1 MTTRV
6 RFAPSPTGYL
16 HIGSAR
22 TALFN
27 YLYARHTGGK
37 FLLRIEDTDL
47 ARSTEESTRSIL
59 DGLAWLELDQDEEI
73 VFQSDNADKH
83 RATAKKLLA
92 EGKAY
97 RDFTPKAEP
106 NDANV
111 KDAIKDRARANQGEK
126 NLRDNPYRDLT
137 AEESNKRAAAG
148 EPFAIRLKVPDVRTG
163 SGSDRVPAVL
173 KTSFED
179 AVYGLQERD
188 YAETEDLV
196 LLRSDGHPLYNL
208 AVVCDDIEM
217 QITHV
222 IRGQDHLTNT
232 HKQILIYEA
241 LGITPPTFAHLP
253 LIMAPNKGKLSKRK
267 HGEVVSM
274 TTYRDAGFL
283 AAAFRNF
290 LALLGWSAGEEKEI
304 YSLVELIET
313 FSLDGI
319 HRSNAVF
326 NFTENDPRK
335 WTDDKAQWMNAEY
348 IRTMPIGE
356 LLPFVKAE
364 LKSAKLW
371 REEYEEQLSVVSGQ
385 LSEDAD
391 TLQKPARSKGEMI
404 RTPPSVSSPQISK
417 SSSDEMQKT
426 AREQGRYIQP
436 EIGSSE
442 WFENTINLIRQRFF
456 TLKDF
461 SSQGRAYFSED
472 YDFDPAAIAKN
483 LTKFPELKTWLPE
496 LADRFEA
503 EFGDSVSSPHVSK
516 GYGEAANWPP
526 ANAGGSDTFTEA
538 NIELVVK
545 AFTEEKGTKLGVI
558 MNGARTLI
566 TGVAVGPSMLSVFEV
581 IGLERIIM
589 RLRSHVAW
597 NS

>member
-1 MTTRV
+1 MSVRV

-22 TALFN
+22 SALFN
-27 YLYARHTGGK
+27 YLYARQVGGK

-59 DGLAWLELDQDEEI
+59 EGLEWLGLDHDEEI

-83 RATAKKLLA
+83 RAAAWRLLE

-106 NDANV
+106 SDQNV
-111 KDAIKDRARANQGEK
+111 KEGIAERARAAQGVR
-126 NLRDNPYRDLT
+126 NMRDNPYRELYR
-137 AEESNKRAAAG
+137 EESDRRAAAV
-148 EPFAIRLKVPDVRTG
+148 EPFAIRLKVPLTG
-163 SGSDRVPAVL
+163 
-173 KTSFED
+173 KTAFED
-179 AVYGLQERD
+179 KVYGLQEREYD
-188 YAETEDLV
+188 DTEDLV

-217 QITHV
+217 GITHV

-241 LGITPPTFAHLP
+241 LGVTPPTFAHLP

-267 HGEVVSM
+267 HGEIVSL
-274 TTYRDAGFL
+274 TTYRDAGFV

-304 YSLVELIET
+304 YTLDELIEK
-313 FSLDGI
+313 FSFEGI

-326 NFTENDPRK
+326 NFRENDPRH
-335 WTDDKAQWMNAEY
+335 WTDDKALWMNAEY
-348 IRTMPIGE
+348 IRNMPLDE
-356 LLPFVKAE
+356 LMPLVKAE
-364 LKSAKLW
+364 MRSAKLW
-371 REEYEEQLSVVSGQ
+371 REEF
-385 LSEDAD
+385 EDLDSA
-391 TLQKPARSKGEMI
+391 
-404 RTPPSVSSPQISK
+404 
-417 SSSDEMQKT
+417 
-426 AREQGRYIQP
+426 
-436 EIGSSE
+436 
-442 WFENTINLIRQRFF
+442 WFERTIDLIRQRFF

-472 YDFDPAAIAKN
+472 FDFDPAAVAKN
-483 LTKFPELKTWLPE
+483 LTKFPELRDWMPE
-496 LADRFEA
+496 LAERFEA
-503 EFGDSVSSPHVSK
+503 EFSESSPPYEEGVAE
-516 GYGEAANWPP
+516 GG
-526 ANAGGSDTFTEA
+526 GGSLPFNEP
-538 NIELVVK
+538 NIETVVK

-558 MNGARTLI
+558 MNGARTLL

-581 IGLERIIM
+581 IGLERTLM
-589 RLRSHVAW
+589 RLRSQVAW
-597 NS
+597 TISQQL

>member
-59 DGLAWLELDQDEEI
+59 DGLAWLELDHDEEI

-83 RATAKKLLA
+83 RATARQLLA

-111 KDAIKDRARANQGEK
+111 KDTIKDRARANQGEK
-126 NLRDNPYRDLT
+126 NMRDNPYRDIS
-137 AEESNKRAAAG
+137 AKESDARVAAG
-148 EPFAIRLKVPDVRTG
+148 EPFAIRLKVGETG
-163 SGSDRVPAVL
+163 

-179 AVYGLQERD
+179 AVYGSQERD

-217 QITHV
+217 EITHV

-241 LGITPPTFAHLP
+241 LGVTPPTFAHLP

-274 TTYRDAGFL
+274 TTYRDAGFV

-290 LALLGWSAGEEKEI
+290 LALLGWSAGEEREI
-304 YSLVELIET
+304 YSLDELVQK
-313 FSLDGI
+313 FSLEGI

-326 NFTENDPRK
+326 NFHPDDPRK
-335 WTDDKAQWMNAEY
+335 WTDDKAVWMNAEY
-348 IRTMPIGE
+348 IRTMPLDQ
-356 LLPFVKAE
+356 LLPLVKPE
-364 LKSAKLW
+364 LKAAKLW
-371 REEYEEQLSVVSGQ
+371 RDEYE
-385 LSEDAD
+385 DDDRA
-391 TLQKPARSKGEMI
+391 
-404 RTPPSVSSPQISK
+404 
-417 SSSDEMQKT
+417 
-426 AREQGRYIQP
+426 
-436 EIGSSE
+436 
-442 WFENTINLIRQRFF
+442 WFENCINLIRQRFF

-472 YDFDPAAIAKN
+472 YDFDPAAIEKN
-483 LTKFPELKTWLPE
+483 LSKFPDLKTWLPE
-496 LADRFEA
+496 LANRFET
-503 EFGDSVSSPHVSK
+503 EFESQP
-516 GYGEAANWPP
+516 Y
-526 ANAGGSDTFTEA
+526 TEES
-538 NIELVVK
+538 IETVVK
-545 AFTEEKGTKLGVI
+545 AFAEEKGTKLGVI
-558 MNGARTLI
+558 MNGARTLL
-566 TGVAVGPSMLSVFEV
+566 TGVAVGPSMLSVFETL
-581 IGLERIIM
+581 GLERTRM
-589 RLRSHVAW
+589 RLKSQVAFADGRLH
-597 NS
+597 

>member
-27 YLYARHTGGK
+27 YLYARHVGGK

-59 DGLAWLELDQDEEI
+59 EGLAWLELDHDEEI

-83 RATAKKLLA
+83 RAAALKLLE
-92 EGKAY
+92 EGNAY
-97 RDFTPKAEP
+97 RDFTPRVEATGDVKASI
-106 NDANV
+106 A
-111 KDAIKDRARANQGEK
+111 DRARAAQGIK
-126 NLRDNPYRDLT
+126 NMRDNPYRDLSCD
-137 AEESNKRAAAG
+137 ESNARAAEG
-148 EPFAIRLKVPDVRTG
+148 EPFAIRLKVPLEGRTAF
-163 SGSDRVPAVL
+163 D
-173 KTSFED
+173 D
-179 AVYGLQERD
+179 AVYGIQERNYD
-188 YAETEDLV
+188 DTEDLV

-217 QITHV
+217 KITHV
-222 IRGQDHLTNT
+222 IRGQDHLTNA

-241 LGITPPTFAHLP
+241 LSVTPPTFAHLP
-253 LIMAPNKGKLSKRK
+253 LILAPNKGKLSKRK

-304 YSLVELIET
+304 YTLSDLIEK

-326 NFTENDPRK
+326 NFHESDPRH
-335 WTDDKAQWMNAEY
+335 WTDDKAIWMNAEY
-348 IRTMPIGE
+348 IRTMPIAN

-371 REEYEEQLSVVSGQ
+371 RDEYEDDDTALSSAPWEGGVDLAPLLPEEGCPQVGVV
-385 LSEDAD
+385 LS
-391 TLQKPARSKGEMI
+391 S
-404 RTPPSVSSPQISK
+404 
-417 SSSDEMQKT
+417 
-426 AREQGRYIQP
+426 P
-436 EIGSSE
+436 EIGSAV
-442 WFENTINLIRQRFF
+442 WFKNTIDLIRQRFF

-472 YDFDPAAIAKN
+472 YDFDPAAIEKN
-483 LTKFPELKTWLPE
+483 LSKFPDLKTWLPE
-496 LADRFEA
+496 LADRFEPM
-503 EFGDSVSSPHVSK
+503 EDFSHDR
-516 GYGEAANWPP
+516 
-526 ANAGGSDTFTEA
+526 
-538 NIELVVK
+538 IEEVVK
-545 AFTEEKGTKLGVI
+545 AFTEEKGTKLGVTI
-558 MNGARTLI
+558 NGARTLL
-566 TGVAVGPSMLSVFEV
+566 TGVAVGPSMLAVFETL
-581 IGLERIIM
+581 GKERSVL
-589 RLRSHVAW
+589 RLRSGIAW
-597 NS
+597 NR